1 MFDSR
6 SSNINRFVWRLGTE
20 NIIVFVWKLLRLFV
34 CVKKIMVLNWHFYT
48 SGLLQLVVTSWIDTW
63 DWEGEWGTSREVV
76 RGKERKRETSPSGQ
90 TERTRPCC
98 TAPEQGQ
105 NSCCFFFNSP
115 LDLLR
120 EKTSTVTLSL
130 HWWQSSAS
138 STLTT
143 VVSAEPQGRNFL
155 CVAVYSLV

>member
-48 SGLLQLVVTSWIDTW
+48 SGLLQLVVTPWIDTW

-90 TERTRPCC
+90 TEQELGRAVPHLSKAK
-98 TAPEQGQ
+98 TAA
-105 NSCCFFFNSP
+105 
-115 LDLLR
+115 
-120 EKTSTVTLSL
+120 
-130 HWWQSSAS
+130 AS
-138 STLTT
+138 FLTH
-143 VVSAEPQGRNFL
+143 L
-155 CVAVYSLV
+155 